1 VGHDR
6 TTGHRKEHFVSTL
19 QRFLATRQAAHDLPT
34 YEGRQLANPEEEVF
48 DQGLAFDLETLMVRR
63 QVLRL
68 IGVASTGTGLLALV
82 ACLPSAGSPSTA
94 ASGPS
99 SSATSS
105 AASSSGT
112 ASCET
117 IPEETAGPFP
127 GDGSN
132 GPDVLSQSGVVRSDI
147 RSSFGNASG
156 VAQGIPLSIKLTI
169 QDQGNS
175 CAPLAGAA
183 VYLWHCD
190 RDGNYSLYSQGV
202 TNQNYLRGVQETNS
216 AGLVTFQS
224 IFPAC
229 YSGRWPHI
237 HFEVYPSLENAGSAA
252 NKIATSQIA
261 LPKDTCDQVYAT
273 DGYSQSVRNLGQTS
287 LQTDNVFGNDAGVRQ
302 LGAVSGSLDAG
313 LVVALTVPVKA

>member
-1 VGHDR
+1 L
-6 TTGHRKEHFVSTL
+6 VSTL
-19 QRFLATRQAAHDLPT
+19 QRFLATRHAAHDLPT
-34 YEGRQLANPEEEVF
+34 YEGRRLANPEEEVF
-48 DQGLAFDLETLMVRR
+48 DQGLAFDLETVMVRR

-82 ACLPSAGSPSTA
+82 ACLPSAGNPSTA
-94 ASGPS
+94 ASGS
-99 SSATSS
+99 SSTASSATSS
-105 AASSSGT
+105 AGA

-132 GPDVLSQSGVVRSDI
+132 GPDVLSQSGVVRGDI

-156 VAQGIPLSIKLTI
+156 VAKGIPLSIKVTI

-216 AGLVTFQS
+216 SGLVTFQS

-237 HFEVYPSLENAGSAA
+237 HFEVYPSLENAASSA

-261 LPKDTCDQVYAT
+261 LPKDTCEQVYAT
-273 DGYSQSVRNLGQTS
+273 DGYSQSVRRLAQTS

>member
-1 VGHDR
+1 
-6 TTGHRKEHFVSTL
+6 VSTL
-19 QRFLATRQAAHDLPT
+19 QRFLATRQAAHDVPT
-34 YEGRQLANPEEEVF
+34 YEGRQLANPDEEVF
-48 DQGLAFDLETLMVRR
+48 DQGLAFDLETVMVRR

-82 ACLPSAGSPSTA
+82 ACLPSASSSSTA
-94 ASGPS
+94 ASGS

-105 AASSSGT
+105 AGT

-117 IPEETAGPFP
+117 IPEETAGPYP

-156 VAQGIPLSIKLTI
+156 AAQGIPLSIKLTI

-202 TNQNYLRGVQETNS
+202 TNQNYLRGVQETDS

-237 HFEVYPSLENAGSAA
+237 HFEVYPGLENAASSA

-261 LPKDTCDQVYAT
+261 LPKDTCEQVYAT
-273 DGYSQSVRNLGQTS
+273 DGYSQSVRRLAQTS
-287 LQTDNVFGNDAGVRQ
+287 LQSDNVFGNDAGVRQ